1 MAGYSARPLVD
12 KLGIKPGA
20 RVALVGA
27 PEGFAATLAPLP
39 DGVRLTTRLSKG
51 VDVAVMFTTSR
62 ARLENRWDALTT
74 AVGPGG
80 AVWVAWPKRASGV
93 PTDMTDHVVRAVV
106 LPTGWVDVKVVAI
119 DDTWTGVRCV
129 LRLALRP
136 P

>member
-1 MAGYSARPLVD
+1 MAGYSHRPLVD

-20 RVALVGA
+20 LVALVGA
-27 PEGFAATLAPLP
+27 PEGFGATLGPLP
-39 DGVRLTTRLSKG
+39 DGARLTARLSKG

-62 ARLENRWDALTT
+62 ARLEKRWDALIA
-74 AVGPGG
+74 AVGPAG

-93 PTDMTDHVVRAVV
+93 ATDMTDHVVRDVV

>member
-1 MAGYSARPLVD
+1 MAGYSNRPLVD

-62 ARLENRWDALTT
+62 ARLENRWGALTD
-74 AVGPGG
+74 AVGPAG

-93 PTDMTDHVVRAVV
+93 ATDMTEHVMREIA
-106 LPTGWVDVKVVAI
+106 LPTGLVDNKVCAI
-119 DDTWTGVRCV
+119 DEVWTGMRLVIRRE
-129 LRLALRP
+129 LRT
-136 P
+136 